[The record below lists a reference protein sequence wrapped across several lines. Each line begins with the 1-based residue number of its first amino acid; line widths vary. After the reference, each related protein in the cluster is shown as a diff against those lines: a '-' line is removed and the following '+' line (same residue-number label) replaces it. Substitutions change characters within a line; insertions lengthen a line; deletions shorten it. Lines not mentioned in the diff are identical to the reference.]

1 MRWQIRR
8 TTERL
13 RAGEY
18 RRALAMPTDNATLA
32 FPGDNTWAN
41 QHRPTVKG
49 RDRFAT
55 HRGRD
60 EIEAFLHSYV
70 EFGFHMEVEDIL
82 VNGWPWRTRAAVR
95 VRHWASGP
103 TGEDSYTNRAVLF
116 VDTTWGCS
124 AHRRTTRTPSA
135 SPSSISSSHS
145 PTRPPHLPARR
156 PADTPRR
163 PSARLTPG

>member
-1 MRWQIRR
+1 MYKTAVRWQIRR
-8 TTERL
+8 TIERL
-13 RAGEY
+13 NAGEY
-18 RRALAMPTDNATLA
+18 GRAVAMFTDNATLA

-60 EIEAFLHSYV
+60 EIEAFLRRYV

-82 VNGWPWRTRAAVR
+82 VNGWPWRSRAAVR

-103 TGEDSYTNRAVLF
+103 TGEDTYTNRAVLF
-116 VDTTWGCS
+116 VDTTWGKIR
-124 AHRRTTRTPSA
+124 AQEDYEDTERVAQLDQLVALADPTTA
-135 SPSSISSSHS
+135 
-145 PTRPPHLPARR
+145 PPC
-156 PADTPRR
+156 
-163 PSARLTPG
+163 